1 MKRLIERIVC
11 IALVVSF
18 VLPNVAIPK
27 VKAAN
32 VFSPI
37 GTVTILV
44 EKDPFPSGAFSSDV
58 PEIEEQ
64 LEKEA
69 VSDIPTNASKWTKL
83 RYYDHLPYLIG
94 YLTLTSR

>member
-69 VSDIPTNASKWTKL
+69 VSIFRLMRVNGLSSDIMII
-83 RYYDHLPYLIG
+83 YHG
-94 YLTLTSR
+94 

>member
-32 VFSPI
+32 VFSPWNSYN
-37 GTVTILV
+37 
-44 EKDPFPSGAFSSDV
+44 PC
-58 PEIEEQ
+58 
-64 LEKEA
+64 
-69 VSDIPTNASKWTKL
+69 
-83 RYYDHLPYLIG
+83 
-94 YLTLTSR
+94 